1 MQQQGSEGQD
11 GDRVGGAL
19 SDDTTTVP
27 MVSVVVVHYNRPQLL
42 EQALRSVAN
51 QTHPAARMEVVLVD
65 DGSTTPEA
73 VEYLDQLEAEG
84 SWWSERGWRVLRQ
97 PNRYLGA
104 ARNAGWRAARGE
116 WVLFM
121 DDDNVAMPSLV
132 RRHSWAVRSAAS
144 RWLGVGHISQCVC
157 GGGGGRRAWRCER

>member
-1 MQQQGSEGQD
+1 MCEDDTQQQGSEQER
-11 GDRVGGAL
+11 DRAGNAR
-19 SDDTTTVP
+19 SDETTSVP

-51 QTHPAARMEVVLVD
+51 QTHPAARLEVVLVD

-73 VEYLDQLEAEG
+73 VAYLDRLEAEG
-84 SWWSERGWRVLRQ
+84 SWWRERGWLVLRQ

-132 RRHSWAVRSAAS
+132 RSSPVGRPPLAVRWSW
-144 RWLGVGHISQCVC
+144 RVG
-157 GGGGGRRAWRCER
+157 